1 MRHLLLLVLLPLSPA
16 ALAYS
21 CSVASTP
28 LLFGSVAGIAEQS
41 HASTASVTVT
51 CEAGASAAS
60 VGYSLYMDTD
70 GSTSQSLR
78 NGSGTAQYQLYTAN
92 GRQPILASQA
102 FASASYT
109 LAAHVSASR
118 TYTVYARMQPG
129 RQGSPGTY
137 QAVNAIRLV
146 Y

>member
-1 MRHLLLLVLLPLSPA
+1 MRLLLLLSALSLSPV

-28 LLFGSVAGIAEQS
+28 LMFGSVAGVADQVRS
-41 HASTASVTVT
+41 STASVTVT

-60 VGYSLYMDTD
+60 VAYGLYMDGAGD
-70 GSTSQSLR
+70 DLR
-78 NGSGTAQYQLYTAN
+78 NGSGTAHYQLYRAN
-92 GRQPILASQA
+92 GRQPILAGQA
-102 FASASYT
+102 FASDSYS
-109 LAAHVSASR
+109 LAAYASVTR

-129 RQGSPGTY
+129 REGVPGTY
-137 QAVNAIRLV
+137 QAMNAIRLV

>member
-1 MRHLLLLVLLPLSPA
+1 MRPVFLLLLLPLSPA

-28 LLFGSVAGIAEQS
+28 LLFGTVAGIADQVRS
-41 HASTASVTVT
+41 STASVTVT

-60 VGYSLYMDTD
+60 VRYGLYMDNS
-70 GSTSQSLR
+70 GSDSHDLR
-78 NGSGTAQYQLYTAN
+78 NGSGTAQYQVYTAN
-92 GRQPILASQA
+92 GRQPVLGDQA
-102 FASASYT
+102 FASDRYT
-109 LAAHVSASR
+109 LAAHASVTR
-118 TYTVYARMQPG
+118 TYTLYARMQPG

>member
-1 MRHLLLLVLLPLSPA
+1 MRPLLLLLLLPLSPA

-28 LLFGSVAGIAEQS
+28 LLFGSVAGIADQVRS
-41 HASTASVTVT
+41 STASVTVT

-60 VGYSLYMDTD
+60 VGYSLYLDAGGTVGHD
-70 GSTSQSLR
+70 LH

-92 GRQPILASQA
+92 GRQPILGSEA
-102 FASASYT
+102 FASDSYT
-109 LAAHVSASR
+109 LAARASTTR
-118 TYTVYARMQPG
+118 TYTVYARLQPG
-129 RQGSPGTY
+129 REGTPGTY